1 MKHFALGLT
10 GALAAATALTVP
22 AGTAQA
28 GADSLSVFDW
38 SGYEDQGFYGD
49 YVEKY
54 GGAPSYTYFGS
65 VEEAFTKLQSGFAAD
80 IAHPCTDALRK
91 WVAADLIKPIDTS
104 RIDNWDKLL
113 PQIKDVDGVTIDG
126 QTYMVPFEWGN
137 TGLIYRTDQIDEA
150 DVSLQ
155 LLADPAYQGKIAIPD
170 AASSAYAMAALA
182 TGASSYTDMS
192 EEEFQKASDFLR
204 QIHPNVRFYWSDAG
218 QLDQAIASGEV
229 LLGWGWNQSEL
240 NLIWNE
246 TPARMMR
253 DVDKGIATWVCGYV
267 HLNSSTQSD
276 EQVYDM
282 LNALSAED
290 SGKYIIENWGY
301 AHSNA
306 EAFKSADQ
314 ELIKTYGFAD
324 VDSFFDGSLFFDA
337 VNPELEGRMLKEFER
352 IKAGF

>member
-1 MKHFALGLT
+1 MKNITTALLT
-10 GALAAATALTVP
+10 ATALT
-22 AGTAQA
+22 AAASTAQA
-28 GADSLSVFDW
+28 DAAALSIFDW

-49 YVEKY
+49 YVAKH

-80 IAHPCTDALRK
+80 LAHPCTDALRK
-91 WVAADLIKPIDTS
+91 WVAADLIKPIDTTKLS
-104 RIDNWDKLL
+104 NWDKLL

-137 TGLIYRTDQIDEA
+137 TGLIYRTDMIA
-150 DVSLQ
+150 DDKISIQ
-155 LLADPAYQGKIAIPD
+155 AMASPEYQGKIAVPD
-170 AASSAYAMAALA
+170 AASSAYALAALA

-192 EEEFQKASDFLR
+192 DAEFQAASDFLR
-204 QIHPNVRFYWSDAG
+204 AIHQNVRFYWSDAG
-218 QLDQAIASGEV
+218 QLDQALASGEV
-229 LLGWGWNQSEL
+229 VMGWGWNQSEL

-246 TPARMMR
+246 TPAKMMR

-267 HLNSSTQSD
+267 HLKSATQSD

-282 LNALSAED
+282 LNALSAEA
-290 SGKYIIENWGY
+290 SGKYIIESWGY

-306 EAFKSADQ
+306 DAFKSADQ
-314 ELIKTYGFAD
+314 SLIETYGFAD

-337 VNPELEGRMLKEFER
+337 VTPELEVRMLKEFER